1 MFRSIKSLGAY
12 SVHCTD
18 GHLGV
23 LEAFHFDDRTWSI
36 RYLVVNIGSL
46 LDTRRVLLLPTAA
59 YEITWSADR
68 NIKVN
73 LTKEQVTKAL
83 PYSADL
89 PVSVQHE
96 LLDRRNFH
104 ALYLADPWS
113 GSVLPMWFPNTEKAE
128 ELVEV
133 IGDEDLRCTSM
144 TIGYKVFGNDKQAG
158 KVVDMILDD
167 SDWKIKY
174 LVVDTNGFLPLG
186 DVLLSVAH
194 VDGFVTD
201 DAIVSI
207 DISADELKHCPK
219 YDSNAPVNRDY
230 IMKYY
235 DYEGRL
241 VGTVDENV
249 DDYRKLD
256 EGLRLN

>member
-1 MFRSIKSLGAY
+1 MFISIKSIGAY

-18 GHLGV
+18 GELGV

-36 RYLVVNIGSL
+36 RYLVININSL
-46 LDTRRVLLLPTAA
+46 LNPKRVLLLPTAA
-59 YEITWSADR
+59 YELSWSDHS
-68 NIKVN
+68 IKVN
-73 LTKEQVTKAL
+73 LNKKQVMNAT

-96 LLDRRNFH
+96 LLDRKNFH
-104 ALYLADPWS
+104 TLYLSDPWS
-113 GSVLPMWFPNTEKAE
+113 GSVLPMWFPNTDKAG

-144 TIGYKVFGNDKQAG
+144 TIGYKVMASDKQAG

-167 SDWKIKY
+167 HEWKIKY

-186 DVLLSVAH
+186 DVLLSVKH

-201 DAIVSI
+201 DEIISI
-207 DISADELKHCPK
+207 DISSDELKHCPK

-230 IMKYY
+230 VMKYY

-241 VGTVDENV
+241 VGTAEKNVDE
-249 DDYRKLD
+249 YSKLD
-256 EGLRLN
+256 KGLTN